1 MAIKLADVIQRTN
14 AEYPVVEA
22 YDQTILGF
30 YNGYTSEAQQALQLY
45 YNGESKEEFAVANSA
60 SNEVR
65 FTKLPYVAGAGTA
78 DSTVGAGDARSL
90 LTIEGGLFVTKDS
103 KLYND
108 NGGNESLGAVYVNQ
122 VVNAGNTPTVDSLRS
137 SLGRASELVQQFN
150 RYESLA
156 SLTLDSSVSLASIIE
171 NDEDLW
177 LAGYDAERSRMRK
190 FGITDLLAAFAS
202 QLGQELVTGGIIT
215 STDAGGSGAIGDL
228 NGDGE
233 VTVSD
238 LLILMGSFGGGSTD
252 DNYVSKFRMLTSSG
266 DQISLT
272 PTATP
277 DLTGSGTGGALNWS
291 DIETFAF
298 NLNYGTNN
306 AVYGWSSFTAPLNV
320 ADDNYVQLNTRAT
333 GTTADNWF
341 AGKALR
347 AAVTAKISGPFTD
360 FIVIWLRVRVITTN
374 SEKYEQV
381 YYMNPEGATNNHLFI
396 YGSDLDST
404 PSQSVVPTF
413 FYKSGEPDLITSAN
427 YEATDTGVTESA
439 ILATNEWSLT
449 STAGDFAGDAGVQ
462 TIDDIEVRFGV
473 FSYTGLT
480 TVTISR
486 IHVYVDE
493 EVLFHLHPD

>member
-1 MAIKLADVIQRTN
+1 MAIRLADVIEN
-14 AEYPVVEA
+14 NNSEYPVVEA
-22 YDQTILGF
+22 YNQTILGF
-30 YNGYTSEAQQALQLY
+30 YNGYTSSAQQALELY
-45 YNGESKEEFAVANSA
+45 YNGESKSEFAVSNAA

-65 FTKLPYVAGAGTA
+65 FTKLPYLHGAGTD
-78 DSTVGAGDARSL
+78 DSTVGPGDDNAL
-90 LTIEGGLFVTKDS
+90 LTVEGGLFVTKDS

-122 VVNAGNTPTVDSLRS
+122 VVNAGNTPTADSLRS

-156 SLTLDSSVSLASIIE
+156 VLTLDSSVSLASIIE
-171 NDEDLW
+171 NEEDLW
-177 LAGYDAERSRMRK
+177 LAGYDAERNRMRK
-190 FGITDLLAAFAS
+190 FGMTDLLATFAS

-266 DQISLT
+266 DQIILT

-277 DLTGSGTGGALNWS
+277 DLTGSGTNNALNWS
-291 DIETFAF
+291 DVETFPF

-306 AVYGWSSFTAPLNV
+306 SVYGWTSFTAPINV
-320 ADDNYVQLNTRAT
+320 ADDNYIQLNTRAT

-341 AGKALR
+341 AGKNLR
-347 AAVTAKISGPFTD
+347 AAVTAKITGPFTD
-360 FIVIWLRVRVITTN
+360 FIIMWIRVRVITTN

-381 YYMNPEGATNNHLFI
+381 YYMNPQGATNNHLFI
-396 YGSDLDST
+396 YGTDLDST
-404 PSQSVVPTF
+404 VGSSVVPTF
-413 FYKSGEPDLITSAN
+413 YYKSGEPDLITAAD
-427 YEATDTGVTESA
+427 YEATDAGVTESD
-439 ILATNEWSLT
+439 ILASNLWSLT

-462 TIDDIEVRFGV
+462 LIDDIEVRFGV
-473 FSYTGLT
+473 FSYSGLSQ
-480 TVTISR
+480 VVISR